1 MRKANFLYA
10 GLALLLLT
18 AACTSDNSQGQEAA
32 DSAAMADRQV
42 VVDTAASA
50 PAAPGVQ
57 PLPYIVQ
64 YDDNTGKFNID
75 KNPASESVA
84 YTAEALA
91 NALNHKYAEIQ
102 LRVGDR
108 RNDTLDLHIDSSFYL
123 TQSIGSAGA
132 NNYLAETTYAFTTL
146 DSVKVVNFNFEPG
159 DHAMPG
165 PYTRRFFDDFH

>member
-1 MRKANFLYA
+1 MRNSHFKYLT
-10 GLALLLLT
+10 LAMLIFA
-18 AACTSDNSQGQEAA
+18 AACTRDTSQSEETA
-32 DSAAMADRQV
+32 DSTAMADRPLSG
-42 VVDTAASA
+42 DSTASV
-50 PAAPGVQ
+50 PEDPGIQ

-64 YDDNTGKFNID
+64 YDQQTGKFNID
-75 KNPASESVA
+75 KNPAAETVA

-108 RNDTLDLHIDSSFYL
+108 RNDTLDLYIDSSFYL

-132 NNYLAETTYAFTTL
+132 NNYLAEATFAFTEL
-146 DSVKVVNFNFEPG
+146 DSVEVVNFNFEPG

-165 PYTRRFFDDFH
+165 PYTRRFFDGFH

>member
-1 MRKANFLYA
+1 MLNPKITFLS
-10 GLALLLLT
+10 LAVLLAM
-18 AACTSDNSQGQEAA
+18 AACSSDNSQTRDQADSSGMADQGMAK
-32 DSAAMADRQV
+32 DSAALV
-42 VVDTAASA
+42 
-50 PAAPGVQ
+50 PAEAGVQ

-75 KNPASESVA
+75 KNPAAETVVYTSEAV
-84 YTAEALA
+84 A

-102 LRVGDR
+102 LRVGER

-132 NNYLAETTYAFTTL
+132 NNYLAEATFAFTTI
-146 DSVKVVNFNFEPG
+146 DSVNVVNFKFEPG